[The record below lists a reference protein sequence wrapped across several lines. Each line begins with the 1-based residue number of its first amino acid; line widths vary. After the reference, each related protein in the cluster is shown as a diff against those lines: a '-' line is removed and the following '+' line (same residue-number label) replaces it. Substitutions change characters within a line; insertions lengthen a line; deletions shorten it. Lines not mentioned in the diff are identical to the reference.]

1 MYPNISFFTCTMMYQ
16 CNWQL
21 QSTDTRFT
29 WKEKETLLSFGLFT
43 WRIVVV
49 WWKKKHGLTRRIFR
63 VKSWTSSVYW
73 GLKLSE
79 SEDER
84 FWWFEKYV
92 LKYIMFQ
99 RSRALV
105 KHLTVVRVFWKHFIF
120 PSVQSKWTVLS
131 CACVFPAGD
140 QRRRKV
146 GIRENSV
153 TPSPVPLFRCS
164 SYETLVPTDTN
175 SNLLALWIFWSPIM
189 RFVCLFIKPR

>member
-1 MYPNISFFTCTMMYQ
+1 MCQ

-29 WKEKETLLSFGLFT
+29 LKEKETLLFFGLFT
-43 WRIVVV
+43 WCIVVV
-49 WWKKKHGLTRRIFR
+49 WWKKKMGLRA
-63 VKSWTSSVYW
+63 
-73 GLKLSE
+73 
-79 SEDER
+79 EDER

-92 LKYIMFQ
+92 LKYKMFQ

-153 TPSPVPLFRCS
+153 TPSPVSLFRCS

>member
-92 LKYIMFQ
+92 LKYKMFQ

-105 KHLTVVRVFWKHFIF
+105 KHLTVVRVFWKHLFSPLYKANGLSWAVHASFQLGIKEDVKLGYVKIQWRPPPF
-120 PSVQSKWTVLS
+120 PS
-131 CACVFPAGD
+131 
-140 QRRRKV
+140 
-146 GIRENSV
+146 SV
-153 TPSPVPLFRCS
+153 AARMKLLFRRTQTVIYLH
-164 SYETLVPTDTN
+164 YEYSEVQ
-175 SNLLALWIFWSPIM
+175 
-189 RFVCLFIKPR
+189 